1 MNFKP
6 LGDRVLVEPAKEESQ
21 EVGGIIIPDSA
32 QEKPQQGVVKAL
44 GTGGKDENGNVKEFN
59 VKVDDKVL
67 LPKYGGTE
75 IKLDGV
81 TYQILRED
89 DILGIVG

>member
-6 LGDRVLVEPAKEESQ
+6 LGDRVLVEPAKETEK

-32 QEKPQQGVVKAL
+32 QEKPQLGTVKAL
-44 GTGGKDENGNVKEFN
+44 GTGGKDNDGNDIVFHVKEGDT
-59 VKVDDKVL
+59 VY

-75 IKLDGV
+75 IKLDDV
-81 TYQILRED
+81 AYQVVRQN
-89 DILGIVG
+89 DILGVIG